1 MTESSLMDDAGPS
14 TVPVAAQVFDF
25 SQACAAFVAEIEAS
39 RNDLAIPTA
48 LRDLDTSTISML
60 QALSSFA
67 NLKGTMDIVL
77 HHFDPVL
84 LAILAPWLDDIH
96 AASAQA
102 LEDRLCALA
111 EVASLRPDVWR

>member
-1 MTESSLMDDAGPS
+1 MTESSPMDDAGPS
-14 TVPVAAQVFDF
+14 TVPAAAQVFDF
-25 SQACAAFVAEIEAS
+25 SQACTALVAEIEAS
-39 RNDLAIPTA
+39 RNDLAIPMA
-48 LRDLDTSTISML
+48 LRDLDTSTML

-77 HHFDPVL
+77 RHFDPVL

-96 AASAQA
+96 AASAEA